1 MAAIKLS
8 ACIEMVFGNEPDFL
22 ARIGKSAACG
32 LPGFEFWGW
41 HGKDLAAIKAQAG
54 ELGIA
59 TATFCCDAPG
69 ALVDAANHDAWVAGA
84 RESIAVGADY
94 GVPTMIVTTGN
105 ELDRCRKEQHA
116 AIVAGLK
123 AIAPAAEAAG
133 ITIVLE
139 PLNILTDHAGYYLST
154 SQEGFEI
161 LREVGCPR
169 VKLLFDIYHQQ
180 ITEGNLIVNI
190 RRDIDLIGHFHMADV
205 PGRHQPLTGEI
216 NYENVFKAIADTDYA
231 GFVGMEFAP
240 TGCHAEAVKTTMKL
254 AGAGCCC
261 GCGG

>member
-1 MAAIKLS
+1 MGKVKLS
-8 ACIEMVFGNEPDFL
+8 ACIEMVFGNTPDFVE
-22 ARIGKSAACG
+22 RIAKSAEAG

-41 HGKDLAAIKAQAG
+41 HGKDLAAIKAKAA

-69 ALVDAANHDAWVAGA
+69 ALVDPANHDAWVAGA

-94 GVPTMIVTTGN
+94 GIPTLIVTTGN
-105 ELDRCRKEQHA
+105 EMDICRCEQHK

-123 AIAPAAEAAG
+123 AIAPDAEAAG

-139 PLNILTDHAGYYLST
+139 PLNILTDHMGYYLST
-154 SQEGFEI
+154 SKEGFEI
-161 LREVGCPR
+161 CREVGSPR

-190 RRDIDLIGHFHMADV
+190 RNDIDLIGHFHMADV
-205 PGRHQPLTGEI
+205 PGRHQPLTGEL
-216 NYENVFKAIADTDYA
+216 NYERIFAAIAATDYA

-240 TGCHAEAVKTTMKL
+240 TACHMEAVKTTMKL
-254 AGAGCCC
+254 AGDGCCC
-261 GCGG
+261 GCG